1 MNCTRCGR
9 PLETNAR
16 FCRNCGQLSPVMPMQ
31 EGVTESSPTNPM
43 EPGQALPA
51 QPTIFPQSQTP
62 YYQPAQPV
70 LQPTQPVTPGTMPS
84 RAQDALP
91 RTLSTTGKTSRRG
104 RGCITGCL
112 VTLLVLVVVVGAG
125 WVFALRPF
133 LHSLAQAQ
141 IDQTL
146 TNAVNQ
152 IPAQAAQLPPG
163 TVQVH
168 ENALN
173 NLIVLNS
180 SPSDPVQQ
188 AQVHIMP
195 GGVRLN
201 FQVYGF
207 PCAVTGVPQVINGP
221 LNGRL
226 VITNV
231 TVEGIVALIMS
242 PGEVTNLANRHLA
255 DAQARFKHPIV
266 QVLLKNHEL
275 DLLVGPPLALAL
287 P

>member
-1 MNCTRCGR
+1 
-9 PLETNAR
+9 
-16 FCRNCGQLSPVMPMQ
+16 MQ
-31 EGVTESSPTNPM
+31 ENVTESSPTNPM
-43 EPGQALPA
+43 EPWQAPPA
-51 QPTIFPQSQTP
+51 QPTIFPRSQAP

-70 LQPTQPVTPGTMPS
+70 LQPTQPMTAGTMPS
-84 RAQDALP
+84 RGQNAHP
-91 RTLSTTGKTSRRG
+91 RMLSATGKTSRR
-104 RGCITGCL
+104 RGCISGCL
-112 VTLLVLVVVVGAG
+112 VSLLVLVVVVGAG

-133 LHSLAQAQ
+133 LQSIAQAQ
-141 IDQTL
+141 IDQVL

-180 SPSDPVQQ
+180 SPSDPVQHAQ
-188 AQVHIMP
+188 AHIMP
-195 GGVRLN
+195 GGVRLD

-221 LNGRL
+221 LHGRL
-226 VITNV
+226 IITNV
-231 TVEGIVALIMS
+231 TVEGIIALIMS
-242 PGEVTNLANRHLA
+242 PDDVMNLANRHLA
-255 DAQARFKHPIV
+255 DAQARFKHPVV
-266 QVLLKNHEL
+266 QVLLKNQEL